1 MEKLK
6 DMSENQKEKNHK
18 IEELAGKNQ
27 QVLITQG
34 ETIKQNQIEEK
45 EKFQE
50 ILRSSLKEEMI

>member
-50 ILRSSLKEEMI
+50 ILRSSLKKEMI